1 MSEECIKVYVVP
13 IGMDGN
19 TMQFNMKKTTSLG
32 KLMVKYGEV
41 MGVESHALR
50 FCFEGCRIQASD
62 TAEGLELGD
71 LCTIEVYPE
80 LGGMRFRIN

>member
-19 TMQFNMKKTTSLG
+19 TMQFNMKKTMSLG

-41 MGVESHALR
+41 VGVKSHTLR
-50 FCFEGCRIQASD
+50 FCFEGSRIQAWD